1 MATKDE
7 AKRKIAAAEKAST
20 IVFQGMGTAIDT
32 LKADVNFNGLGVI
45 RDPSAVRRQLADAK
59 AAIDAAA
66 SMLSAVDWPTDAD
79 YDYC

>member
-32 LKADVNFNGLGVI
+32 LKSDVSFNGMGIV

-59 AAIDAAA
+59 AAIEAAT
-66 SMLSAVDWPTDAD
+66 SMLLAVDWPTDAD
-79 YDYC
+79 YDHF